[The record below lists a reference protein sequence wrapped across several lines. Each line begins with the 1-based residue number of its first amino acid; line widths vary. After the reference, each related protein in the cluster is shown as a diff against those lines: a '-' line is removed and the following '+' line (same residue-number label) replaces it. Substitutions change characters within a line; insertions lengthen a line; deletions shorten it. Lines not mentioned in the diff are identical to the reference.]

1 MNVCLSTPRSVGFLV
16 YIDKFLNI
24 KQQQQTQEPCR
35 DEWRLSQGFSPFP
48 VAARTWAISENWLH
62 KGYTVLFDYILIC
75 IYIYMQIH
83 DNDGMFCVKKWI
95 CHFDHIL
102 SEANMTSSPRLDTLR
117 SWRNLLPTGGVR
129 IFWCVGSKKRARGRA
144 RSPLPLLGRCCHRI
158 HRPISRRGIGSNQT
172 KRPQNYDERG

>member
-1 MNVCLSTPRSVGFLV
+1 MNGGFLKV
-16 YIDKFLNI
+16 LVHSLWPLGLGPSVKIGCTK
-24 KQQQQTQEPCR
+24 
-35 DEWRLSQGFSPFP
+35 
-48 VAARTWAISENWLH
+48 AIP
-62 KGYTVLFDYILIC
+62 YYLI
-75 IYIYMQIH
+75 IYLYVYIYMQIH
-83 DNDGMFCVKKWI
+83 DNGRMFCVKKWI

-129 IFWCVGSKKRARGRA
+129 FFWCVGSKKTARGRA